1 MAAEIGT
8 ELLSGTVDPRAAH
21 EAAQGVEPPVTW
33 RNWAALVLLSICW
46 AFAFTDRQILNLMV
60 EAMQRDFGIT
70 DQQTGF
76 VLGPAF
82 SITYIMLGLFAGWCA
97 DRFNRRN
104 LLIVA
109 GILWSLATFATA
121 FAQGFVSLVATRAA
135 VGAAEAFLLPAGM
148 SMVAEM
154 FDRKRLPVATT
165 VFLVSPYVGGGLAM
179 IIGGLTLRLTADM
192 APIAHPFG
200 LMHNWQFALALVGAL
215 GAVPI
220 LCLLLIREPVRGAYA
235 TVGEVV
241 TAFGFVEGSRYM
253 LRRWR
258 FFLMF
263 FFGIACVSMMLNT
276 LPAWVPTMFVRE
288 FDTTT
293 SAIGVVYG
301 ALVLAC
307 GIVGG
312 ICSPL
317 VNRWL
322 ARRYPDSTMRT
333 ALIGPVIMA
342 GAGLLLLRADGYWTA
357 LACVAAITFG
367 YCFPLPMA
375 GASLQLATPPRL
387 RGLASAYY
395 FVIVSVLGVAIGPT
409 TVPFVTHDLLGRP
422 DLVSVGLAIVTVT
435 FSILAL
441 LLLLV
446 AAHGFRIERG
456 VVQPHDRA
464 RSATKGLHAE

>member
-1 MAAEIGT
+1 MATEIGT
-8 ELLSGTVDPRAAH
+8 EFLGGAVDPRANR
-21 EAAQGVEPPVTW
+21 EAARSIDPPVTW
-33 RNWAALVLLSICW
+33 RNWAALVLLSVCW

-60 EAMQRDFGIT
+60 EAMQRDFGI
-70 DQQTGF
+70 DDRQTGF
-76 VLGPAF
+76 ILGPAF
-82 SITYIMLGLFAGWCA
+82 SITYILVGLFAGWCA

-104 LLIVA
+104 VLVIA
-109 GILWSLATFATA
+109 GVLWSLATFATA
-121 FAQGFVSLVATRAA
+121 FAQGFNSLVATRAV
-135 VGAAEAFLLPAGM
+135 VGAAEAFLLPSGM

-165 VFLVSPYVGGGLAM
+165 VFLISPYVGGGLAM
-179 IIGGLTLRLTADM
+179 IIGGLVIRLTAGM
-192 APIAHPFG
+192 APIPHPFG
-200 LMHNWQFALALVGAL
+200 LMHNWQLALALVGAL

-220 LCLLLIREPVRGAYA
+220 LCLLLIREPVRGSYA
-235 TVGEVV
+235 TAGESIA
-241 TAFGFVEGSRYM
+241 AFGFVEGSLYM

-288 FDTTT
+288 YGATT
-293 SAIGVVYG
+293 ADIGVAYG
-301 ALVLAC
+301 FLVLSC

-317 VNRWL
+317 CNRWL

-342 GAGLLLLRADGYWTA
+342 FFGLILPFAGGYWA
-357 LACVAAITFG
+357 AFACVAAITFG

-409 TVPFVTHDLLGRP
+409 TVPFVTHNLLGRP
-422 DLVSVGLAIVTVT
+422 DLVGTGLSIVTVT
-435 FSILAL
+435 FSILAFL
-441 LLLLV
+441 LLTI
-446 AAHGFRIERG
+446 AARGFRIERG
-456 VVQPHDRA
+456 LTAGR
-464 RSATKGLHAE
+464 